1 MPLTREQISEINICV
16 ADAIKNYLENHAF
29 IENVVKRV
37 SVAMIDNMQKELEE
51 FIQAVIQENIIL
63 KERIDHLEQYSRRNN
78 IRIFGMAEKQKENLE
93 DSVIDIFEK
102 KLNVYVPKEAIERI
116 HRTGR
121 DSEGK
126 TRPVIIKFLSYKTR
140 QQVLNN
146 KKKLKGTNFIVYEDL
161 TKTRLSI
168 LHKVQTRIGRRN
180 TWTQDGTI
188 FFRRDNSIYAIKSSE
203 DFDKY
208 FKDVTV
214 AHSVG

>member
-1 MPLTREQISEINICV
+1 MPLTREQIAEINMCV
-16 ADAIKNYLENHAF
+16 TNAIKNYLENEAF
-29 IENVVKRV
+29 MEDVVKRV
-37 SVAMIDNMQKELEE
+37 SVSIIDNMQKRLEE
-51 FIQAVIQENIIL
+51 FIKPVIQENIIL

-78 IRIFGMAEKQKENLE
+78 IRIFGMPEKQNENLE

-102 KLNVYVPKEAIERI
+102 KLNVHVPKEAIERI

-121 DSEGK
+121 HSEGK

-146 KKKLKGTNFIVYEDL
+146 KKKFKGTNFIVYEDL

-168 LHKVQTRIGRRN
+168 LHKVQLKIGRRN
-180 TWTQDGTI
+180 TWTHDGSI
-188 FFRRDNSIYAIKSSE
+188 FFRRDNSIHAIKSSE
-203 DFDKY
+203 DYDKY

-214 AHSVG
+214 THSVG